1 MSHVCPHCG
10 FPLPDEAAFC
20 PHCAQTLRPR
30 KTLRQPIPLRKRVM
44 VGLLVLV
51 LAAAGGVWMY
61 LATRPQVFDGQ
72 AEVVYTHKGTTYQ
85 LILAWNRDPNSL
97 APKIYL
103 SEEAGGDF
111 TWPSRWYVNYKDSGL
126 NAAPEF
132 LELVDHV
139 TTEIRL
145 GEAGACPMEASQPA
159 PDGYDRE
166 AAMISFIHFICGTD
180 TNQVVWTIHMKNG
193 DVIRL
198 RQDMIITATQ
208 THEIR
213 PEDYPMNTTQELQA
227 LVDRL
232 AEEIPQEDQIEIY
245 LPPVTYQEMLVL
257 ERRGMNFHG
266 CTDGTGRTAF
276 AGGVQIRYEGGAI
289 SFFYD
294 LDFPGE
300 GGGIGLSAAS
310 RAWAVACSFANWR
323 TGVLSYGGNSWVNT
337 TECQF
342 ADNQIGLHINS
353 TRSGISDTRFLDNQ
367 FTGNGTAVVLENVPG
382 DDTLSFDGCVFTE
395 NGVDLDNLCGHGV
408 DLSQAVVEP

>member
-1 MSHVCPHCG
+1 MSRACPHCG
-10 FPLPDEAAFC
+10 SPLPDEAAFC
-20 PHCAQTLRPR
+20 PHCAQTVRPR
-30 KTLRQPIPLRKRVM
+30 KTPRQPVPMRKRVM
-44 VGLLVLV
+44 VALLVLALTAV
-51 LAAAGGVWMY
+51 GGVWIY
-61 LATRPQVFDGQ
+61 LANHPQVFDGE
-72 AEVVYTHKGTTYQ
+72 AEVVYTYKGTTYQ

-103 SEEAGGDF
+103 SEEEGGDF

-159 PDGYDRE
+159 PDGYDPE

-198 RQDMIITATQ
+198 HQDMIITATQ

-227 LVDRL
+227 LVDHL
-232 AEEIPQEDQIEIY
+232 AEEIPKEDQIEIY

-276 AGGVQIRYEGGAI
+276 TGGVQVRYEGGGH
-289 SFFYD
+289 
-294 LDFPGE
+294 LLLLRPGFPG
-300 GGGIGLSAAS
+300 GGGRRRAVRCFPGLGGRLLLHQLEDRNYVLRRKFLGEHHRMSVCGQPDRPPHQQHPVRNLRLPVFGQSVYRQRNCRGAGE
-310 RAWAVACSFANWR
+310 RAR
-323 TGVLSYGGNSWVNT
+323 RG
-337 TECQF
+337 
-342 ADNQIGLHINS
+342 HP
-353 TRSGISDTRFLDNQ
+353 FL
-367 FTGNGTAVVLENVPG
+367 
-382 DDTLSFDGCVFTE
+382 
-395 NGVDLDNLCGHGV
+395 
-408 DLSQAVVEP
+408 